1 MKTMFFGLAILFL
14 IIGLPIAFTVGFSSV
29 IYILST
35 GITPQIIIQ
44 RLFTGINSTALMAI
58 PFFIL
63 AGELMNRGGI
73 ARRLVNLANAMVGN
87 VHGSLAIVTII
98 ACMFFAAISGSGVAT
113 AASMGTIMIP
123 EMLKNKYDR
132 GFAASVVA
140 TASPIG
146 VIIPPSISFITYGV
160 LTGTSITDL
169 YLAGI
174 PAGLIIGILL
184 IGYVYLESKKRN
196 FKGDVKKV
204 TAKEKLFAFK
214 DALWAL
220 GAPVI
225 LLGGVF
231 GGIFTPT
238 ESAVVAVIY
247 ALIVGIFVYKD
258 MSIKEAGEVF
268 LRSAKMTAKIMI
280 IISCATLFA
289 YVLTYERIP
298 QTIVE
303 KVSTMTDNKYVILL
317 LINIILLIAGTFME
331 TGAILIIT
339 VPLLMPLVQKFG
351 IHPVHFGLI
360 MTVNT
365 AIGLVTPPFGVCLFT
380 SASVGN
386 IAVEKLSKNV
396 IKPILVMLVG
406 LAIITYIPDSI
417 MFLVNSR

>member
-1 MKTMFFGLAILFL
+1 MKVLFFALAIAFL
-14 IIGLPIAFTVGFSSV
+14 IIGLPVAFTVGLSSV
-29 IYILST
+29 IYIYLA
-35 GITPQIIIQ
+35 GMTPQIIIQ
-44 RLFTGINSTALMAI
+44 RLFTGINNTALMAI

-73 ARRLVNLANAMVGN
+73 ARRLVNLANAFVGDI
-87 VHGSLAIVTII
+87 HGSLAIVAII
-98 ACMFFAAISGSGVAT
+98 GCMFFAAISGSGVAT
-113 AASMGTIMIP
+113 AASMGTILIP

-132 GFAASVVA
+132 GFATSIVA

-174 PAGLIIGILL
+174 PAGVIMGLLL
-184 IGYVYLESKKRN
+184 IGYSYIVSRRN
-196 FKGDVKKV
+196 NFRGEVRKS
-204 TAKEKLFAFK
+204 TAKEKLKAFK

-238 ESAVVAVIY
+238 ESAVVAVVY
-247 ALIVGIFVYKD
+247 ALIVGIFIYKD
-258 MSIKEAGEVF
+258 MTIKEALDVF
-268 LRSAKMTAKIMI
+268 LRSARMAAKIMI

-289 YVLTYERIP
+289 YILTYERIP

-303 KVSTMTDNKYVILL
+303 NVSNLTDNKVVILL
-317 LINIILLIAGTFME
+317 IINIILLVAGTFME
-331 TGAILIIT
+331 TGAIIIIT
-339 VPLLMPLVQKFG
+339 VPLLMPLIAKIG

-380 SASVGN
+380 SASVGE
-386 IAVEKLSKNV
+386 IAVEKLSRKV
-396 IKPILVMLVG
+396 IIPILVMFVG
-406 LAIITYIPDSI
+406 LAIITYFPQSI
-417 MFLVNSR
+417 MFMVNK